1 MRKILLTALFLLI
14 GIQFL
19 FGGLIEAKDLAKAV
33 KKEDIIIVSARNTSD
48 YNSKH
53 IKDAVNL
60 YHQDLYKAEGVASM
74 LKSPEEIAAILG
86 SKGIT
91 ADSKVVVYDDG
102 SNKLSGRI
110 YWILQYMGVKDV
122 NILNGHIKSW
132 MKSRLPVTAK
142 ATEITPVTF
151 VPKINE
157 DIYASMAYVQANKDR
172 ADLLLVDVR
181 SLDEF
186 NGIDEDA
193 NISRKGHIPGAI
205 NFEYNNVLN
214 EDEKL
219 KSKDEIMAALK
230 GAGISEDKEIVLYCA
245 SSVRTGIVYMAL
257 KSIFEFPRLRVYD
270 GAYYEWQSESSNPIE

>member
-1 MRKILLTALFLLI
+1 MRKILLTTLFILI

-33 KKEDIIIVSARNTSD
+33 KSEDIIIVSARNTSD

-53 IKDAVNL
+53 INDAVNI
-60 YHQDLYKAEGVASM
+60 YHTDLYKAEGVPSM

-91 ADSKVVVYDDG
+91 TDSKVVVYDDG
-102 SNKLSGRI
+102 SNKAAGRI

-132 MKSRLPVTAK
+132 MKSRLPVTPK

-157 DIYASMAYVQANKDR
+157 DIYASMSYVQANKDR
-172 ADLLLVDVR
+172 DDVLLVDVR
-181 SLDEF
+181 SLDEY
-186 NGIDEDA
+186 NGIDEDEHIA
-193 NISRKGHIPGAI
+193 RKGHIPGALH
-205 NFEYNNVLN
+205 FEYKNVLN
-214 EDEKL
+214 EDETL
-219 KSKDEIMAALK
+219 KSKDELLAALSA
-230 GAGISEDKEIVLYCA
+230 AGISGDKEIILYCA
-245 SSVRTGIVYMAL
+245 SSVRAGIVYMVMT
-257 KSIFEFPRLRVYD
+257 SILEFPRVRVYD
-270 GAYYEWQSESSNPIE
+270 GAYYEWQSVDTNPVK